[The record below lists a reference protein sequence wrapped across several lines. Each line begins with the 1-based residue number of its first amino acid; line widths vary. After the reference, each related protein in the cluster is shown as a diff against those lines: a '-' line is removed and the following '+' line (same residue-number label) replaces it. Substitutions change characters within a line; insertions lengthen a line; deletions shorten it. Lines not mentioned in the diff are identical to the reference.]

1 LQSNSKQLFITSLN
15 KNNKSTKMNKIFT
28 SLLIL
33 ISATVFAQIT
43 PTSQDSITFNPQQQ
57 LNAAQRI
64 LSGNYGKA
72 VTVGAYGEITYN
84 QPESQ
89 NGELDVQRLVL
100 LFGYR
105 FNDKTQ
111 FVTELE
117 VEHVEE
123 IFVEQAFVNYSVGD
137 NISLR
142 GGLMLV
148 PMGIVNEYHEPTTFN
163 GVERPAVD
171 NAIVPTTWREIGVGV
186 TGRFPEQS
194 LTYQAYIF
202 NGFRS
207 TVNEDGEVT
216 GFLKGSNGLRGGRQK
231 GIKSTVDSP
240 TLSTKIEYYGLP
252 GLRLGLSGYFGKTQ
266 AEDDIEDIDGTNIG
280 ISMVGFDARYA
291 FKRFAARGQF
301 IYASL
306 SDTEDYNN
314 LTNKDLGSAL
324 MGYYAEVSYNLLPL
338 SKAQRLFAF
347 ARYENYDTHAN
358 TDGDLERNDA
368 YNRTDVTTGLSYHIA
383 PGVVLKGD
391 YQFRSNA
398 LENSDVNNR
407 LNFGIGVWF

>member
-1 LQSNSKQLFITSLN
+1 MKTIQFAFVFLVSITTYSQTL
-15 KNNKSTKMNKIFT
+15 
-28 SLLIL
+28 
-33 ISATVFAQIT
+33 
-43 PTSQDSITFNPQQQ
+43 QDSLTFDPQRQQ
-57 LNAAQRI
+57 NAAQRL

-84 QPESQ
+84 QPEGD

-100 LFGYR
+100 LFGYK

-117 VEHVEE
+117 IEHVEE
-123 IFVEQAFVNYSVGD
+123 VFVEQAFVNYAVGD

-148 PMGIVNEYHEPTTFN
+148 PMGIINEYHEPTTFN

-186 TGRFPEQS
+186 TGRFSEAS
-194 LTYQAYIF
+194 IGYQAYIF
-202 NGFRS
+202 NGFKS
-207 TVNEDGEVT
+207 TLNEDGEVT

-240 TLSTKIEYYGLP
+240 TFSMKIEYYGFL

-266 AEDDIEDIDGTNIG
+266 AADDVEDIEGANIG

-291 FKRFAARGQF
+291 FQRFTARGQF

-306 SDTEDYNN
+306 SDTEAYNT
-314 LTNKDLGSAL
+314 LVDSDLGSAM
-324 MGYYAEVSYNLLPL
+324 MGYYGEIAYNLLPI
-338 SKAQRLFAF
+338 SKQQRLFAF
-347 ARYENYDTHAN
+347 VRYENYDTHAD
-358 TDGDLERNDA
+358 TDGSLMRNDA
-368 YNRTDVTTGLSYHIA
+368 YNRTDLTTGLSYHIA

-391 YQFRSNA
+391 YQFRDNNLSNG
-398 LENSDVNNR
+398 NVDNR